1 MKEGSL
7 NSIRRS
13 FRKEEVYVPITNKV
27 IQVQAK
33 SESLQMAIDI
43 TQKIK
48 NQNQQLI
55 REKVANVQ
63 KRIQEQKAE
72 QRRKNLT
79 NDVVQTVEKQVEY
92 QDAVANKFLEKFG
105 GSQKLGASG
114 KSRKKSK
121 DDGGHPKQEAPSS

>member
-1 MKEGSL
+1 MKSQME
-7 NSIRRS
+7 
-13 FRKEEVYVPITNKV
+13 TNFQEK
-27 IQVQAK
+27 
-33 SESLQMAIDI
+33 LQMIKVVYFFYLFL
-43 TQKIK
+43 QIK

-92 QDAVANKFLEKFG
+92 
-105 GSQKLGASG
+105 
-114 KSRKKSK
+114 
-121 DDGGHPKQEAPSS
+121 

>member
-1 MKEGSL
+1 MRQGLGNQKED
-7 NSIRRS
+7 
-13 FRKEEVYVPITNKV
+13 VYVPITNKV

-55 REKVANVQ
+55 RERIINVQ

-72 QRRKNLT
+72 
-79 NDVVQTVEKQVEY
+79 
-92 QDAVANKFLEKFG
+92 
-105 GSQKLGASG
+105 
-114 KSRKKSK
+114 
-121 DDGGHPKQEAPSS
+121 